1 MIVKEFTIDN
11 LSMKYHVG
19 INQIKFNFLDIIDSN
34 KLINEE
40 DGLNFLFNLI
50 DTIQSKFKDSVVQ
63 FFKTKYM
70 LNPEH
75 VFVAC
80 YFVQK
85 AFYHNINISNTKN
98 IELFLYLSAK
108 RQIKNGIDAFGI
120 STEDLKSSIL
130 TYCIISP
137 DNNLNQ
143 INKEIIQRL
152 NASEIETNLELI
164 DNEKCNAIKGF
175 FELSNNQINTV
186 LKSYGK
192 AGDQETKVLNNQVLA
207 IQDLICE
214 KMSILSLEKT
224 KT

>member
-19 INQIKFNFLDIIDSN
+19 INQIKFNFLDIVDSN

-214 KMSILSLEKT
+214 KMSIISLEKT